1 MATPEQYTQF
11 RKGFNGGTDP
21 LAIANQAAQG
31 YQQALPAGQPGSV
44 PSPEASEGLN
54 KHMINMQQRAEE
66 AKQKYMQENG
76 VDENGNPA
84 QAAE

>member
-1 MATPEQYTQF
+1 MASPEEYAQF
-11 RKGFNGGTDP
+11 RKGFNKGTDP

-31 YQQALPAGQPGSV
+31 YQQALPPSQPGSL
-44 PSPEASEGLN
+44 PSPEASQGTN
-54 KHMINMQQRAEE
+54 MHMLNMQQRAEE

-76 VDENGNPA
+76 VDENGNTV